1 MLLQNIKGGMKMKR
15 NSSRFLVLILLV
27 ASFLSMAPLV
37 SSAPS
42 CTITSLTPTI
52 WIKDFSGT
60 LKTETTLGVNNPG
73 TAFNAWCKVT
83 VAGIGSEIQSLGS
96 LANGN
101 ITVYAYARELTSD
114 NTNVT
119 YEIFDNSA
127 CSGSALSGQTAT
139 QKKIKHWRL
148 YVGHDSHCDV
158 GYTDYQENLKDS
170 TWPSFMDH
178 AFTYITNTNSWSADS
193 QFRYP
198 VEASYELY
206 DGALNV
212 RNADWVETL
221 KTNLANGRFSYAASM
236 FTTCTEA
243 MGAEELVRENYFSER
258 YMKDILGFG
267 STKVWIESDNSGP
280 SWAAVDALLESG
292 IKYYH
297 LRRNPDSNAWD
308 YEAYPHLFYL
318 QGRNPNNKL
327 LIYHIHEYYNDPCGF
342 RGGSA
347 PKDGVSSWILNH
359 GHESDYPADAIM
371 TRLSNGGDNGDI
383 VTNVHNNIKALNDL
397 GYAWPKVINS
407 DGKDFYDYI
416 DTNWK
421 STISASYTYSGT
433 LENAWNKGVG
443 CAPVET
449 AMSRNNAK
457 LLPVAETLATIASV
471 SNTNAKYSYENIADS
486 YKKLVLFD
494 EHTWG
499 PANSSVPEDQWRWK
513 RNTSVGVDAT
523 TKKTLNDAC
532 SAINTL
538 IPATNKTIVVYNSLG
553 WTRNDLV
560 KVNQSDLPAHFDIY
574 DIDAAA
580 NVKYQKL
587 SDGTVAFVAP
597 NVPGI
602 GYKCFRINS
611 RSDDPTFT
619 TSISTTANT
628 IENNYFKVTFDS
640 TGAVTSIIDKQNGNR
655 EIVKNTAA
663 DKLNSFQFYV
673 GDTKYSVSIAA
684 ASNSVGPIMGTFTND
699 GACYGVDSL
708 KRKIILYDSIPR
720 IDVENAVVIGAKKS
734 DDDEGFFAFPWDV
747 SNFLIKHAMPVGD
760 VRPQVDQLASSCT
773 RFYTVGNW
781 IDLANQSDYGIMMS
795 MIDAPLVQY
804 SQRNGG
810 TISNPYVYGWA
821 FNNEWYTNFQK
832 QMQSDPIFRY
842 SIKTRTGAD
851 WKAGRADKFGAEA
864 TTPLQTS
871 IISGSQSGSLDGAKK
886 QFVGINQDN
895 VALTTFK
902 MAEANG
908 EGIILR
914 FNETKGV
921 DTTATIDLSY
931 FSPTSATETDL
942 VENDTNALTITNN
955 TITFTIKGFGWKTV
969 RIKRGSAPA
978 QVSGLSA
985 TMNSNGAQITWSA
998 VTDAACYEVFRN
1010 TNSSFT
1016 PGSGSYLA
1024 SVSANHYFDPQ
1035 VKTGL
1040 ANTYYYKVKAV
1051 KAGLKGTAS
1060 AAVQAISGTVTDTTA
1075 PAAPANLKGQ
1085 CMYWNDRINLSWEPA
1100 TDNLYVKGYRIYRDG
1115 TLIKDQDVV
1124 VNSFLDVGPFSFGTT
1139 LTYTVRAYDAA
1150 GNVSGDSNSV
1160 MVTTISGATPT
1171 PSPTPDPNDPIVS
1184 HLATVSVSS
1193 QYNSNF
1199 AGIKAIDGIIG
1210 IHETG
1215 EWASLGEINPWIQL
1229 NWAVSRTI
1237 NKIRIYDRPN
1247 TTDAANGGT
1256 LSFSDTSTIT
1266 VSGIPNDG
1274 SMKEITFA
1282 DKTVTWVKFQVSGGS
1297 GMNVGLSEFEVYKS
1311 GGSATATPAPTST
1324 PTPTPTPTPTSVPG
1338 TAVMVDDF
1346 DASVTFS
1353 GSWTAWSGD
1362 PLRYNSTEHYTNTTG
1377 NYVQFTFT
1385 GSEIHW
1391 YGLKHSNRGMADVY
1405 IDGTLDA
1412 TVDQYGSTLLY
1423 QQDLYT
1429 KILPSGTHTIKIVC
1443 KGVKNPSSSD
1453 YYTCC
1458 DAFKYVTG
1466 ATPTPTPSPTPTP
1479 TPAPLFSDNFNDNI
1493 LSSAWT
1499 TFNGTWSESGQILS
1513 QTSTGNAFVRKAT
1526 ISNSGVNFGSNHAIT
1541 AKVRVDSWS
1550 DGDYA
1555 RAGVSLF
1562 TNTTDGYGY
1571 NLLFHN
1577 NHSTVQ
1583 FLDDGIAWGPSYTF
1597 NWSNGTWYW
1606 FKLKMES
1613 GTLYGKVWQDGSAEP
1628 SNWPYSWAKSGR
1640 SGYPAVNGGAGNTGE
1655 GTSSVSF
1662 DDVSVTS
1669 N

>member
-1 MLLQNIKGGMKMKR
+1 MKKNITR
-15 NSSRFLVLILLV
+15 LLVLVLLLNGL
-27 ASFLSMAPLV
+27 LSIAPFV
-37 SSAPS
+37 SSAAS
-42 CTITSLTPTI
+42 CSITSVTPTI
-52 WIKDFSGT
+52 WIKDFSGV
-60 LKTETTLGVNNPG
+60 LKTETKLGVNNPG
-73 TAFNAWCKVT
+73 TSFAAWCKVT
-83 VAGIGSEIQSLGS
+83 VSGIGSEIQSLGN
-96 LANGN
+96 LVGGN
-101 ITVYAYARELTSD
+101 STVYAYARELTSD

-119 YEIFDNSA
+119 YEIYDNSA
-127 CSGSALSGQTAT
+127 CSGTALAGQTVS

-158 GYTDYQENLKDS
+158 GYTAYQETLKDS

-178 AFTYITNTNSWSADS
+178 AFTYINDTNSWSTDS
-193 QFRYP
+193 KFRYP

-206 DGALNV
+206 DSAFNV
-212 RNADWVETL
+212 RSADWMETL
-221 KTNLANGRFSYAASM
+221 KTNIANGRFSYTGSM

-258 YMKDILGFG
+258 FMKDILGFG
-267 STKVWIESDNSGP
+267 STKVWNESDNSGP

-308 YEAYPHLFYL
+308 YEAYPHLFYI

-327 LIYHIHEYYNDPCGF
+327 LMYHIHEYYNDPCGF
-342 RGGSA
+342 RGGSP

-359 GHESDYPADAIM
+359 GHESDYPADAIL

-383 VTNVHNNIKALNDL
+383 VTNVHNNIKGLNDL
-397 GYAWPKVINS
+397 GYAWPRIINS

-457 LLPVAETLATIASV
+457 LLPAAETFATIAGVTSANV
-471 SNTNAKYSYENIADS
+471 KYPYEIIADS

-499 PANSSVPEDQWRWK
+499 PSNSSAPEDQWCWK
-513 RNTSVGVDAT
+513 RDTSVGVDAASGKVLT
-523 TKKTLNDAC
+523 GAF

-538 IPATNKTIVVYNSLG
+538 IPATTKTIVVYNPLG
-553 WTRNDLV
+553 WSRNDVV
-560 KVNQSDLPAHFDIY
+560 KVNQSDLPAHFDLY
-574 DIDAAA
+574 DIEAGA

-587 SDGTVAFVAP
+587 PDGTVVFVAS

-602 GYKCFRINS
+602 GYKCFRVNS
-611 RSDDPTFT
+611 RADDPTFS
-619 TSISTTANT
+619 TSVSTTANT
-628 IENNYFKVTFDS
+628 IENTYFKVTFDA
-640 TGAVTSIIDKQNGNR
+640 TGAVTSILDKQNGNR
-655 EIVKNTAA
+655 EMVKTTAA
-663 DKLNSFQFYV
+663 DKLNSFLFYV
-673 GDTKYSVSIAA
+673 GDTKYSVNNATA
-684 ASNSVGPIMGTFTND
+684 YNSTGPIIGSFTNE
-699 GACYGVDSL
+699 GGCYGVDSL
-708 KRKIILYDSIPR
+708 KRKIILYDSLPR
-720 IDVENAVVIGAKKS
+720 IDVENAVVIGPKKS
-734 DDDEGFFAFPWDV
+734 DDDEGFFAFPWDL

-760 VRPQVDQLASSCT
+760 VQPQVDQLTSSCT

-781 IDLANQSDYGIMMS
+781 IDIGNQSNYGIMIS
-795 MIDAPLVQY
+795 AVDAPLVQY

-810 TISNPYVYGWA
+810 TISNPYIYGWA

-832 QMQSDPIFRY
+832 QMQSNPVFRY

-864 TTPLQTS
+864 TTPLQGS
-871 IISGSQSGSLDGAKK
+871 IISGAQSGTLDGTKK
-886 QFVGINQDN
+886 QFIGINQDN
-895 VALTTFK
+895 VTLTTLK

-921 DTTATIDLSY
+921 DTSVTIDLSY
-931 FSPTSATETDL
+931 FSPSSATETDL
-942 VENDTNALTITNN
+942 VENDTNSLTITNN
-955 TITFTIKGFGWKTV
+955 TITFTIKGFDWKTV
-969 RIKRGSAPA
+969 RIRRGAAPA
-978 QVSGLSA
+978 QVSGVTA
-985 TMNSNGAQITWSA
+985 TMNSNGAQVTWGTI
-998 VTDAACYEVFRN
+998 TDAAFYEVFRS
-1010 TNSSFT
+1010 TNSAFT
-1016 PGSGSYLA
+1016 PGSGNYLA
-1024 SVSANHYFDPQ
+1024 SVSVNHYYDPQ

-1040 ANTYYYKVKAV
+1040 SNNYYYKVRAV

-1060 AAVQAISGTVTDTTA
+1060 GAVQATSGTVSDTTA
-1075 PAAPANLKGQ
+1075 PAAPAKLKGQ
-1085 CMYWNDRINLSWEPA
+1085 CLYWNDRISLSWEPS
-1100 TDNLYVKGYRIYRDG
+1100 TDNLYVKGYRIYRDS
-1115 TLIKDQDVV
+1115 TLIEDQDVV
-1124 VNSFLDVGPFSFGTT
+1124 LNSFLDLGPFSYGTT
-1139 LTYTVRAYDAA
+1139 YTYTVRAYDAA

-1160 MVTTISGATPT
+1160 MVTTISGATPGPT
-1171 PSPTPDPNDPIVS
+1171 ATPDPNDPIVS
-1184 HLATVSVSS
+1184 HFATVSVTS
-1193 QYNSNF
+1193 QHSSNF

-1215 EWASLGEINPWIQL
+1215 EWASLGELNPWIQL
-1229 NWAVSRTI
+1229 NWSTSRTI
-1237 NKIRIYDRPN
+1237 NKIRLYDRPN
-1247 TTDAANGGT
+1247 LTDAANGGT
-1256 LSFSDTSTIT
+1256 LSFSDTSTINVT
-1266 VSGIPNDG
+1266 GIPNDG

-1282 DKTVTWVKFQVSGGS
+1282 DKTVTWVKFQISGGS
-1297 GMNVGLSEFEVYKS
+1297 GLNVGLSEFEVYKS
-1311 GGSATATPAPTST
+1311 GGSSTAT
-1324 PTPTPTPTPTSVPG
+1324 PTPTPTPTPTTAPG
-1338 TAVMVDDF
+1338 TQVMVDDF

-1353 GSWTAWSGD
+1353 GNWTAWSGD
-1362 PLRYNSTEHYTNTTG
+1362 PNRYNGTEHYTNTTG
-1377 NYVQFTFT
+1377 NYVQFTFN
-1385 GSEIHW
+1385 GAEIHW

-1405 IDGTLDA
+1405 IDGVLDA
-1412 TVDQYGSTLLY
+1412 TVDQYSPTLLY

-1429 KILPSGTHTIKIVC
+1429 KILPSGTHTIRIVC

-1466 ATPTPTPSPTPTP
+1466 GGATPTPTPTPI
-1479 TPAPLFSDNFNDNI
+1479 PALFSDNFNDNS
-1493 LSSAWT
+1493 LGSAWT
-1499 TFNGTWSESGQILS
+1499 TYGGTWSESSQILS
-1513 QTSTGNAFVRKAT
+1513 QTSTGIAVVRKAT

-1541 AKVRVDSWS
+1541 AKVRVDSWT

-1562 TNTTDGYGY
+1562 TNTSDGRGY

-1583 FLDDGIAWGPSYTF
+1583 FLDDMVAWGPSYTF

-1606 FKLKMES
+1606 FKLKMEN
-1613 GTLYGKVWQDGSAEP
+1613 GTLYGKVWQDGTSEP
-1628 SNWPYSWAKSGR
+1628 SNWPYSWTRSGR
-1640 SGYPAVNGGAGNTGE
+1640 SGYPALNGGSGDAIDGN
-1655 GTSSVSF
+1655 GTASF
-1662 DDVSVTS
+1662 DDVSVT
-1669 N
+1669 NN